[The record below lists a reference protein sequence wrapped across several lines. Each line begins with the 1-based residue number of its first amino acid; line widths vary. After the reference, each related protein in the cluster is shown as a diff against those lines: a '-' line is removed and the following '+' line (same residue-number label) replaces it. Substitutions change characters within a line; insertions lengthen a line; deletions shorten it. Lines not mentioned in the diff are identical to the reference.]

1 MNRRALVSAFGAALL
16 TPSVIVAE
24 QATPVSGETKYIG
37 DFLGGVTRPNR
48 VGFRSFDVP
57 NPGIFGEGLGWFV
70 AYGMKFRDI
79 TAAQEFAMAFPKAFS
94 QWDLLDRDPPLEGS
108 TLRMASV
115 RKIGDQNWATTYT
128 VTDTA
133 ADRSFERGVAAIR
146 KATWLQIMVGSAF
159 AGSTIVALS
168 DIAEKTLSRWPN
180 KAVSSVKD
188 GLNAGDIFAT
198 LPVLMD
204 VPEGVSVDD
213 DNQINF

>member
-57 NPGIFGEGLGWFV
+57 NPEIFGEGLGWFV
-70 AYGMKFRDI
+70 AFGMKFRDI

-94 QWDLLDRDPPLEGS
+94 QWELMNRDPPLEGS

-115 RKIGDQNWATTYT
+115 RKLGDQNWATTYT

-133 ADRSFERGVAAIR
+133 HDRSREHGVAAIR
-146 KATWLQIMVGSAF
+146 KATWLQIMVGSAC